1 MPNDDERFEVS
12 FFVDPEIERLLIE
25 NGTDVPSL
33 LRREGFDVRQSSG
46 SLAAESTGEREPVTV
61 LLATAAV
68 IVAMTPILREIIRT
82 LSRRDVMVTER
93 VPVALLDGRGEPIR
107 DGDGRPMVEWVE
119 RKRRLRSDVG
129 PLSTSDET
137 SIKGPLGIE
146 ISYKS
151 STDEGRR

>member
-1 MPNDDERFEVS
+1 MPNDDERLEVS

-33 LRREGFDVRQSSG
+33 LRREGFDVQQSSG

-68 IVAMTPILREIIRT
+68 IVAMTPILRELIRT
-82 LSRRDVMVTER
+82 LSRRDVIVTER
-93 VPVALLDGRGEPIR
+93 VPVALLDDRGDPIR
-107 DGDGRPMVEWVE
+107 DADGRPMVKWVE
-119 RKRRLRSDVG
+119 RKRRLRSDAG
-129 PLSTSDET
+129 PLTTSDET
-137 SIKGPLGIE
+137 SINALGIE
-146 ISYKS
+146 ICYKS